1 VPEKFVVAATTR
13 KRPPDGTLAGMS
25 VDRDRIIVRLCLEPG
40 SDPLSG
46 YVVGADGQARAFRG
60 WLGLA
65 AALEQLLEE
74 HPDIQPATTRTTH
87 A

>member
-13 KRPPDGTLAGMS
+13 TGLPDGTLAGMS
-25 VDRDRIIVRLCLEPG
+25 VDRDRIIVRLCLDPG

-46 YVVGADGQARAFRG
+46 FVGGADCEARPFRG

-74 HPDIQPATTRTTH
+74 HSEAQPARTRTTH